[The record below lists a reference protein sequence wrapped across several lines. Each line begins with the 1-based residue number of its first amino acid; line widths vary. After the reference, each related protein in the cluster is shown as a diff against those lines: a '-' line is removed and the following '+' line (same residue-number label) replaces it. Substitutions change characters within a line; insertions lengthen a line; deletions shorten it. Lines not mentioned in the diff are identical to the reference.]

1 MKKIVIRQCVECPY
15 SAPPRGK
22 LGEIVI
28 SDDVLYPW
36 CKYSKRYIK
45 TAADIP
51 DWCLLEDEVDSGNL
65 LVTIKKYFENCR
77 FDDKLH
83 LGLGDIR
90 MTIGMQEEV
99 LKIIAKAT
107 GQKFDGI

>member
-1 MKKIVIRQCVECPY
+1 M
-15 SAPPRGK
+15 
-22 LGEIVI
+22 
-28 SDDVLYPW
+28 
-36 CKYSKRYIK
+36 
-45 TAADIP
+45 
-51 DWCLLEDEVDSGNL
+51 
-65 LVTIKKYFENCR
+65 R

-99 LKIIAKAT
+99 LRMIAKAT